1 MNTRKYVQWT
11 KENGIAILTIDN
23 PPVNVLSEAVGM
35 EIRECVHEVELDD
48 EVVVLIVTGAGR
60 AFMAGADI
68 KEFPSKMARGEAKK
82 MALEHFHTYNK
93 LDFLPK
99 PTIAALNGIT
109 LGGGLELAM
118 ACDIRI
124 CGESVKLGLPE
135 IKLGL
140 FPGAGGT
147 QRLPRLIGEG
157 RAKEMMYMGDPI
169 DAQEAWRIGLVNKV
183 VPDDQVME
191 TALSMAKVLATRTLT
206 AISRIK
212 KAVDKGLEM
221 DLTNGVLYEAE
232 LLDEVFQTEDIQEG
246 CNAFLEKREPKFKHR

>member
-1 MNTRKYVQWT
+1 MSVREMVRLT
-11 KENGIAILTIDN
+11 KEDGIALLTIDN
-23 PPVNVLSEAVGM
+23 PPLNVISERVGR
-35 EIRECVHEVELDD
+35 EIRDCVTEVEQDD

-60 AFMAGADI
+60 AFVAGADI

-82 MALEHFHTYNK
+82 MALEHFHTYNR

-99 PTIAALNGIT
+99 PTIAALNGLT

-118 ACDIRI
+118 ACDIRVA
-124 CGESVKLGLPE
+124 GESAALGLPE

-157 RAKEMMYMGDPI
+157 RAKELMFMGDPI
-169 DAQEAWRIGLVNKV
+169 TAQEAWRIGLVNKV
-183 VPDDQVME
+183 VPDDRVLE
-191 TALSMAKVLATRTLT
+191 SAFSMAKVLATRTLT
-206 AISRIK
+206 ALSRIK

-221 DLTNGVLYEAE
+221 NLTSGVLYEAE
-232 LLDEVFQTEDIQEG
+232 LLDEVFQTEDIAEG
-246 CNAFLEKREPKFKHR
+246 CRAFFEKREPRFKHR

>member
-1 MNTRKYVQWT
+1 MSVRAFTRLT

-23 PPVNVLSEAVGM
+23 PPLNVLSERVGL
-35 EIRECVHEVELDD
+35 EIRECVTEVEHDE

-60 AFMAGADI
+60 AFIAGADI

-82 MALEHFHTYNK
+82 MALEHFHTYNR

-99 PTIAALNGIT
+99 PTIAALNGVT

-124 CGESVKLGLPE
+124 AGESVKLGLPE

-147 QRLPRLIGEG
+147 QRLPRLVGEG
-157 RAKEMMYMGDPI
+157 RAKELMFIGDPI
-169 DAQEAWRIGLVNKV
+169 TAQEAWQIGLVNKV
-183 VPDDQVME
+183 VPDDKVL
-191 TALSMAKVLATRTLT
+191 TSALDMANVLATRTLT
-206 AISRIK
+206 ALSRIK

-221 DLTNGVLYEAE
+221 DLTSGVLYEAE
-232 LLDEVFQTEDIQEG
+232 LLDEVFQTEDIVEG

>member
-1 MNTRKYVQWT
+1 MSVREFTRLT

-23 PPVNVLSEAVGM
+23 PPLNVLSEKVGL
-35 EIRECVHEVELDD
+35 EIRDCVTEVEHDD
-48 EVVVLIVTGAGR
+48 EVVVLILIGAGR

-82 MALEHFHTYNK
+82 MALEHFHTYNR

-99 PTIAALNGIT
+99 PTIAALNGVT

-124 CGESVKLGLPE
+124 AGESVKLGLPE

-147 QRLPRLIGEG
+147 QRLPRLVGEG
-157 RAKEMMYMGDPI
+157 RAKELMFMGDPI
-169 DAQEAWRIGLVNKV
+169 TAQEAWQIGLVNKV
-183 VPDDQVME
+183 VPDGTVLNS
-191 TALSMAKVLATRTLT
+191 ALDMAKVLATRTLT
-206 AISRIK
+206 ALSRIK

-221 DLTNGVLYEAE
+221 DLTGGVLYEAE
-232 LLDEVFQTEDIQEG
+232 LLDEVFQTEDIVEG
-246 CNAFLEKREPKFKHR
+246 CNAFFEKREPKFKHR